1 MSELIALPTM
11 GEILKEEFLI
21 PLNLSASAVA
31 RGIHVPVSGIRAV
44 LNNGRKISPDISLRL
59 GRYFGVSERYF
70 LDMQADL
77 DIREAKRSLESEL
90 AEIIPY
96 SGGSAD

>member
-31 RGIHVPVSGIRAV
+31 RAGYMFRFQE
-44 LNNGRKISPDISLRL
+44 
-59 GRYFGVSERYF
+59 Y
-70 LDMQADL
+70 
-77 DIREAKRSLESEL
+77 
-90 AEIIPY
+90 
-96 SGGSAD
+96 